1 MPAAIKTTINF
12 TPTFYYKLKQVAT
25 QQKKPMNLCIEEMM
39 NPVLDKLQKEQLKR
53 MYKAF
58 FEMAGMIKDGPT
70 DASTTIDEYL
80 YGWGD
85 SPRPPEEHGR

>member
-39 NPVLDKLQKEQLKR
+39 NPVLDKLQK
-53 MYKAF
+53 
-58 FEMAGMIKDGPT
+58 
-70 DASTTIDEYL
+70 
-80 YGWGD
+80 
-85 SPRPPEEHGR
+85 